1 MTRLHRIAFIGNQLP
16 RRCGIATFTHD
27 LHQAFSTAHPG
38 LSASVVAM
46 TDPHQTYEY
55 PPNVRFQIQEEA
67 IDDYVRAAESLN
79 AARID
84 VTCLQHEYG
93 IFGGAAGSDIVLLLS
108 RLNMPVVTTL
118 HTVLTQPTPQQRDVM
133 RKIIDVSAAVVV
145 MSEKG
150 REVLLSAHP
159 EAAGK
164 IDMIP
169 HGIPDRPFL
178 DTHAAKAK
186 FGFSGKTVI
195 LTFGL
200 LSPNKGIETV
210 IDAMPGIIASSPS
223 AVYVVLGATHPNLLR
238 DQGEDYRERLMLR
251 ARELGIDDR
260 VVFLNQFVE
269 QATLLD
275 YISMCDVYV
284 TPYLNEAQ
292 MTSGTLAYSFGLGK
306 AVVSTPYWHAKELL
320 SEGRGILVPFG
331 DSKAIGNEIAGLLAD
346 DARRNSMRG
355 RAYAASRS
363 MTWARTAESYLTV
376 FENARTRA
384 GAAVSPRV
392 NTTVADSVVVL
403 PTPRP
408 LPEIRIGHFL
418 SLCDGTG
425 MLQHAVYSVADRSHG
440 YCVDDNARALL
451 LSTALNRN
459 GETRLSDTLT
469 ARFAAF
475 IQHAWNP
482 DTGRFRNFMSYDRR
496 WLEPSGS
503 EDSHGR
509 TLWALADHAGG
520 DASPARRRWA
530 ASLFKTALPA
540 VENFTSPRAWAFTLL
555 GLDAY
560 CAQFDGDAFAKHL
573 RTRLADRLLSL
584 LAARGSNE
592 WCWFE
597 DGLAYDNPRLSQA
610 MIQTGLATRR
620 PHYTE
625 AGLRSLRW
633 LMSLQTAPSG
643 YFRSVGTESFGKVR
657 QLPDAFDQQP
667 VEALAAIS
675 ACIAAARADGGAE
688 WPAGARRAFAW
699 FLGEN
704 DLKTTLIDSDMGSCW
719 DGLHPD
725 RPNENSGAESV
736 LSYLLGL
743 VEIRQFED
751 AAARDRAKPASKLT
765 WPTAHPSAAA
775 WPIPRGSFVPIP
787 VSQPPGL
794 APASGSGASCSAAV
808 QTGH

>member
-1 MTRLHRIAFIGNQLP
+1 MGPVRRVAFIGNYLP

-27 LHQAFSTAHPG
+27 LHQAVSTARPG
-38 LSASVVAM
+38 LGASVVAM
-46 TDPHQTYEY
+46 TDPDQTYAY
-55 PPNVRFQIQEEA
+55 PQSVRFQVREES
-67 IDDYVRAAESLN
+67 IDDYLRAADSLN
-79 AARID
+79 AARVD

-93 IFGGAAGSDIVLLLS
+93 IFGDEAGGDIVRLLS
-108 RLNMPVVTTL
+108 RLTMPVVTTL
-118 HTVLTQPTPQQRDVM
+118 HTVLTQPTSQQRDVM
-133 RKIIDVSAAVVV
+133 RKIIALSATIVV

-150 REVLLSAHP
+150 RKVLLSVHP
-159 EAAGK
+159 EAGGK
-164 IDMIP
+164 LEIIP

-186 FGFSGKTVI
+186 FGFGGKTVI

-210 IDAMPGIIASSPS
+210 IDAMPGIIESCPS

-238 DQGEDYRERLMLR
+238 DQGEAYRQRLMLR
-251 ARELGIDDR
+251 AHELGVDDH

-275 YISMCDVYV
+275 YISMCDLYV

-306 AVVSTPYWHAKELL
+306 AVVSTPYWHAQELL
-320 SEGRGILVPFG
+320 ADGRGVLVPFG
-331 DSKAIGNEIAGLLAD
+331 DSKAIGSEIAGLLAD
-346 DARRNSMRG
+346 DVRRLSMRK

-376 FENARTRA
+376 FDNAQEK
-384 GAAVSPRV
+384 AAAAILPRV
-392 NTTVADSVVVL
+392 DPVIADSVVAL
-403 PTPRP
+403 RAIRP
-408 LPEIRIGHFL
+408 LPELQISHFL
-418 SLCDGTG
+418 SLCDNTG
-425 MLQHAVYSVADRSHG
+425 MLQHAVYSVPDRSHG

-451 LSTALNRN
+451 LSTALQN

-469 ARFAAF
+469 SRFASF

-509 TLWALADHAGG
+509 TLWALGDLVGADTNQ
-520 DASPARRRWA
+520 ARRRWA
-530 ASLFKTALPA
+530 ATLFRTALPA
-540 VENFTSPRAWAFTLL
+540 VETFSSPRAWAFALL

-560 CAQFDGDAFAKHL
+560 CARFEGDGFAKQL
-573 RTRLADRLLSL
+573 RLDLADRLLSML
-584 LAARGSNE
+584 RSTE
-592 WCWFE
+592 SDDWCWFE

-610 MIQTGLATRR
+610 LIQTGLATRR
-620 PHYTE
+620 TDYIE

-643 YFRSVGTESFGKVR
+643 CFRPVGTESFGKVR
-657 QLPDAFDQQP
+657 QRPDLFDQQP

-675 ACIAAARADGGAE
+675 ACINAVRADGSSE

-704 DLKTTLIDSDMGSCW
+704 DLKTTLIDSDMGSCA

-725 RPNENSGAESV
+725 RPNENAGAESV

-743 VEIRQFED
+743 VEMRRFEL
-751 AAARDRAKPASKLT
+751 AVVKDRARSAPKSPAV
-765 WPTAHPSAAA
+765 AAYRSVA
-775 WPIPRGSFVPIP
+775 AGPIPRGNFVSIP
-787 VSQPPGL
+787 VSQSPGASP
-794 APASGSGASCSAAV
+794 APGSGAGRGATL
-808 QTGH
+808 QTGD